1 MKYIPFLLKNVFR
14 KKTRSVLTIIS
25 ILIPLTL
32 ICLLN
37 SFLQVLDRPDRS
49 ETRGMFRLVTRHK
62 VGLTNPI
69 PKSYADKISRL
80 DGVLAITYFAWFG
93 GTYIDQSAENFFA
106 RFAVEPKTLLK
117 VFDDASMVK
126 GSIDDW
132 INDPSGCIVG
142 VDLVKKFGWKIGD
155 KIVIVGTIYPVTLQL
170 TVRGV
175 YKVASGGSDAL
186 FFNRTYLEEA
196 LPSFKGKVGTIW
208 TKARDSESATRLA
221 TQIVELFENSA
232 YPTKTESEKA
242 FQMGF
247 VSMLGNVKLLITSM
261 GVIIVLVVILISA
274 NTIAISARERIR
286 EIAVLRT
293 MGFTR
298 TMILSFILGESLIM
312 STIGGIL
319 GVIIFVVSFN
329 PLKSF
334 LRTTAM
340 GGLAEGLAFYPE
352 TILMAIV
359 LSIMVG
365 IFSAIVPAIGSSRR
379 SIREGLRYIG

>member
-25 ILIPLTL
+25 IFIPLIL

-37 SFLQVLDRPDRS
+37 SFLQVLDQPDPS

-80 DGVLAITYFAWFG
+80 DGVLAVTYFAWFG
-93 GTYIDQSAENFFA
+93 GTYIDNSAENFFA
-106 RFAVEPKTLLK
+106 RFAVEPKTLLQ

-132 INDPSGCIVG
+132 VNDPSGCLVG
-142 VDLVKKFGWKIGD
+142 VDLVRKFGWKIGD
-155 KIVIVGTIYPVTLQL
+155 KIVLVGTIYPVTLQL

-175 YKVASGGSDAL
+175 YKVATGASDAL
-186 FFNRTYLEEA
+186 FFNRQYLEEA
-196 LPSFKGKVGTIW
+196 VPSFKGKVGTIW

-221 TQIVELFENSA
+221 TQIDKLFENSA

-261 GVIIVLVVILISA
+261 GVLIVLVVILISA

-293 MGFTR
+293 IGFTR
-298 TMILSFILGESLIM
+298 TMILAIILGESVIM

-319 GVIIFVVSFN
+319 GVTIFVVSFD

-334 LRTTAM
+334 LTTTAM

-352 TILMAIV
+352 TILLAIV
-359 LSIMVG
+359 VSIMVG
-365 IFSAIVPAIGSSRR
+365 IFSAIIPAIGSSRR

>member
-25 ILIPLTL
+25 ILIPLIL

-37 SFLQVLDRPDRS
+37 SFLQVLDQPDPS

-62 VGLTNPI
+62 VGITNPI
-69 PKSYADKISRL
+69 PASYADKISRL
-80 DGVLAITYFAWFG
+80 DGVMAITNFAWFG
-93 GTYIDQSAENFFA
+93 GTYIDESSENFFA
-106 RFAVEPKTLLK
+106 RFAVEPKSLLN

-126 GSIDDW
+126 GSTEDW
-132 INDPSGCIVG
+132 INDASGCIVG
-142 VDLVKKFGWKIGD
+142 EDLVEKFGWKIGD

-175 YKVASGGSDAL
+175 YKVATGASDAL
-186 FFNRTYLEEA
+186 FFNRKYLEEA
-196 LPSFKGKVGTIW
+196 LPSFKGRAGTIW
-208 TKARDSESATRLA
+208 TKAGDAESATRLA
-221 TQIVELFENSA
+221 TQIDKLFENSA

-247 VSMLGNVKLLITSM
+247 VSMLGNVKLLITTI

-298 TMILSFILGESLIM
+298 IMILSFILGESLVM
-312 STIGGIL
+312 SAIGGIL
-319 GVIIFVVSFN
+319 GVVIFVLTFD

-334 LRTTAM
+334 LATTPM
-340 GGLAEGLAFYPE
+340 GGLAKGLAFYPE
-352 TILMAIV
+352 TILLAIIV
-359 LSIMVG
+359 SMMVG
-365 IFSAIVPAIGSSRR
+365 IFSAIIPAIGSSRR

>member
-1 MKYIPFLLKNVFR
+1 MKYIPLMLKNVFR

-25 ILIPLTL
+25 ILIPLIL
-32 ICLLN
+32 ICLLD
-37 SFLQVLDRPDRS
+37 SFLQVLDQPDPS

-69 PKSYADKISRL
+69 LSSYADKISRL
-80 DGVLAITYFAWFG
+80 DGVLGVTYFVWFG
-93 GTYIDQSAENFFA
+93 GTYIDQSAENFFP
-106 RFAVEPKTLLK
+106 RFAVQPKSLLK
-117 VFDDASMVK
+117 VFDDASLVK
-126 GSIDDW
+126 GSAEEW
-132 INDPSGCIVG
+132 VNDPSGCLVG
-142 VDLVKKFGWKIGD
+142 EDLVKKFGWKIGD
-155 KIVIVGTIYPVTLQL
+155 KIVLVGTIYPVTLQL

-175 YKVASGGSDAL
+175 YRVSTGASDAL
-186 FFNRTYLEEA
+186 FFNRKYLEEA

-208 TKARDSESATRLA
+208 TKARDPESATRLA
-221 TQIVELFENSA
+221 TQIDELFENSA

-247 VSMLGNVKLLITSM
+247 VSMLGDVKLLITSM
-261 GVIIVLVVILISA
+261 GVIIILVVILISA

-298 TMILSFILGESLIM
+298 IMILFFILGESLIM

-319 GVIIFVVSFN
+319 GVIIFVVGFN

-334 LRTTAM
+334 LTTTPM

-352 TILMAIV
+352 TILLAIV
-359 LSIMVG
+359 VSIMVG
-365 IFSAIVPAIGSSRR
+365 IFSAIIPAIGSSRR